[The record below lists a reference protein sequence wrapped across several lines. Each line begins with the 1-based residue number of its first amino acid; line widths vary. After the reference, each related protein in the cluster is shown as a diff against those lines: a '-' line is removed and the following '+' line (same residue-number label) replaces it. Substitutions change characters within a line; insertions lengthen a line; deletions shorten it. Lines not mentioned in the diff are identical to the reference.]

1 MSNNFD
7 PQIRQRINPIS
18 QKVIDDLSELGRY
31 GNIRQDPLEIAAYV
45 LNTETNL
52 FSNSFRNGQDD
63 NNLLF
68 DQVNPLIIWNRNK
81 SFLID
86 FLSASTSSSFC
97 HTSNYRDL
105 QYNLKIES
113 HRIILV
119 EWIVC

>member
-68 DQVNPLIIWNRNK
+68 DQVNPLII
-81 SFLID
+81 
-86 FLSASTSSSFC
+86 
-97 HTSNYRDL
+97 
-105 QYNLKIES
+105 
-113 HRIILV
+113 
-119 EWIVC
+119 